1 MALNAQGTKQQ
12 WNVPQSSVNPMQT
25 SQDIWGHFHH
35 HRTLVFFHLDIVL
48 SALKHHQAQM
58 LLRFSFSLDFI
69 YQMINL
75 SLVQSA
81 VAYSQTCLFWVTLK
95 SHITSST
102 YHRIKLYKQPFLV
115 FENHFTIAEANKF
128 QKDPRTEILGYKTF
142 KGHCTLRECF
152 LSWGNIFLF
161 GLLSFSPL
169 ALCFSLL
176 LFFHSS
182 EGN

>member
-1 MALNAQGTKQQ
+1 M
-12 WNVPQSSVNPMQT
+12 
-25 SQDIWGHFHH
+25 
-35 HRTLVFFHLDIVL
+35 FFQLDIVL

-58 LLRFSFSLDFI
+58 LWRFSFSLDFT

-81 VAYSQTCLFWVTLK
+81 VANSQICLLWVTLK
-95 SHITSST
+95 SPIASST
-102 YHRIKLYKQPFLV
+102 DHRIKLYRQPFLV
-115 FENHFTIAEANKF
+115 FENHFTIAEAIKF

-142 KGHCTLRECF
+142 KGHCTLRACF
-152 LSWGNIFLF
+152 LSWGNILLF

-169 ALCFSLL
+169 AVCFSLL